1 MTLQWFDWVG
11 FTGVALIVI
20 AYFLVQAGRLRGDNM
35 SNQVLNA
42 LGALAV
48 MVSLVFG
55 TFNFPA
61 FVLEAIWLAVSVYG
75 MIWGARRRRRS
86 RMFR

>member
-11 FTGVALIVI
+11 FAGVALIVV
-20 AYFLVQAGRLRGDNM
+20 AYFLVQAGRLRGDSM

-75 MIWGARRRRRS
+75 MVWSARRRRRS

>member
-11 FTGVALIVI
+11 FSGVALIVI
-20 AYFLVQAGRLRGDNM
+20 AYFLVQAGRLRGDGM
-35 SNQVLNA
+35 PNQVLNA

-75 MIWGARRRRRS
+75 MVWGARRRRTH
-86 RMFR
+86 MFR

>member
-11 FTGVALIVI
+11 FAGVALIVV
-20 AYFLVQAGRLRGDNM
+20 AYFMVQAGRLRGDSM

>member
-11 FTGVALIVI
+11 FVGAALIVI
-20 AYFLVQAGRLRGDNM
+20 AYFLVQAGRLRGDGKA
-35 SNQVLNA
+35 NQVLNA

-48 MVSLVFG
+48 MMSLVFG

-61 FVLEAIWLAVSVYG
+61 FVLAAAWLAVSLYG
-75 MIWGARRRRRS
+75 MIWGARRRRGT

>member
-11 FTGVALIVI
+11 FAGVALIVV
-20 AYFLVQAGRLRGDNM
+20 AYFLVQAGRLRGDSM

-75 MIWGARRRRRS
+75 MIWGARRRHRS

>member
-11 FTGVALIVI
+11 FAGVALIVV
-20 AYFLVQAGRLRGDNM
+20 AYFLVQAGRLRGDSM

-75 MIWGARRRRRS
+75 MVWGARRRHRS

>member
-11 FTGVALIVI
+11 FAGVTLIVI
-20 AYFLVQAGRLRGDNM
+20 AYFLVQAGRLRGDHM
-35 SNQVLNA
+35 ANQVLNA

-61 FVLEAIWLAVSVYG
+61 FVLEAIWLAVSMYG
-75 MIWGARRRRRS
+75 MIWGARRRRRA

>member
-11 FTGVALIVI
+11 FAGVALIVV
-20 AYFLVQAGRLRGDNM
+20 AYFLVQAGRLRGDSM